1 MIQKRHLVSIV
12 VNGKEVELYDQESLN
27 LRINNVLYDPTQIQ
41 SKTAEYSFSFNLPIT
56 KKNAKIFNY
65 ANNLSKLNKFDKLY
79 NCKVYADGYEVFS
92 GDLKLSSIN
101 NENFKCNLVN
111 VKINKVEEIFG
122 ESKMNELKWYVPF
135 LGISSINAINND
147 TTTDYYFPLVSY
159 GVFQKKPLLEYS
171 GISQYSPKHTL
182 DKTLQLY
189 IESFPPSMKLTETI
203 KRLFQTKG
211 YDVQGNIFE
220 DEIATSIFMSEYL
233 KDKQD
238 PLYNYGSDLGKLK
251 VDFTWKNIDRQGAG
265 SYSVERPL
273 EYTLTHPYEKAW
285 SEYNFSVAN
294 IWDCWAAGNKYLTS
308 INYDN
313 DNLFR
318 NNCIV
323 VPADGLYKIS
333 MEVEMSIDDA
343 PSKIETTQWGWNNGN
358 VEEQN
363 TDISKSWDNY
373 PVEVQLVRN
382 TNDCEMI
389 YGYVSDNS
397 VTPHEAPPVGY
408 RRTSSGRYQQIE
420 TKYNMGYMPKHGEF
434 LCYDPYVSEN
444 FICGLTSIGECA
456 SAMKNGYSWSSETS
470 VKNNVRYNCN
480 GYWGVNNSLGSYSWE
495 LTEYNKNTLPGAPTN
510 YMSLTG
516 VYKKKGKVTCIMQ
529 LNKNDIISLK
539 CVEKY
544 YPQREGLRGITYYDV
559 KLTGSIQFEA
569 FAPNAERVVAS
580 STLNWNDESK
590 FDVNLN
596 LGNFLNAEEK
606 QSDFVNNFIKAFN
619 LSYKQEGNVVY
630 LNKQSTDFNQ
640 PISPIDIDNRINSNE
655 AETEPIDYP
664 TYIQVKF
671 SIDDEEAGFY
681 DSVPSDKIN
690 LDDWKNYAD
699 IGSEKVILVENNDSK
714 AEEISLNTSYTW
726 YTTFQ
731 YIQYDN
737 DGNEIG
743 SKNIQLPIIS
753 KDEYMIEGY
762 AYEDSMK
769 VDGKGLKQRWW
780 FRQPV
785 DNSINLYLVN
795 GDDILTTIPIG
806 VKDDFL
812 LNYNNDDN
820 TLLTRYFNIISMGNS
835 NYVNIECYLSPL
847 EYKIIKNGGLI
858 KFDDDIYI
866 VSEISGY
873 DPTGNNK
880 TKLTLIK
887 KA

>member
-1 MIQKRHLVSIV
+1 
-12 VNGKEVELYDQESLN
+12 
-27 LRINNVLYDPTQIQ
+27 
-41 SKTAEYSFSFNLPIT
+41 
-56 KKNAKIFNY
+56 
-65 ANNLSKLNKFDKLY
+65 
-79 NCKVYADGYEVFS
+79 
-92 GDLKLSSIN
+92 
-101 NENFKCNLVN
+101 
-111 VKINKVEEIFG
+111 
-122 ESKMNELKWYVPF
+122 
-135 LGISSINAINND
+135 
-147 TTTDYYFPLVSY
+147 
-159 GVFQKKPLLEYS
+159 
-171 GISQYSPKHTL
+171 
-182 DKTLQLY
+182 
-189 IESFPPSMKLTETI
+189 
-203 KRLFQTKG
+203 
-211 YDVQGNIFE
+211 
-220 DEIATSIFMSEYL
+220 
-233 KDKQD
+233 
-238 PLYNYGSDLGKLK
+238 
-251 VDFTWKNIDRQGAG
+251 
-265 SYSVERPL
+265 
-273 EYTLTHPYEKAW
+273 
-285 SEYNFSVAN
+285 
-294 IWDCWAAGNKYLTS
+294 
-308 INYDN
+308 
-313 DNLFR
+313 
-318 NNCIV
+318 
-323 VPADGLYKIS
+323 
-333 MEVEMSIDDA
+333 
-343 PSKIETTQWGWNNGN
+343 
-358 VEEQN
+358 
-363 TDISKSWDNY
+363 
-373 PVEVQLVRN
+373 
-382 TNDCEMI
+382 
-389 YGYVSDNS
+389 
-397 VTPHEAPPVGY
+397 
-408 RRTSSGRYQQIE
+408 
-420 TKYNMGYMPKHGEF
+420 
-434 LCYDPYVSEN
+434 
-444 FICGLTSIGECA
+444 
-456 SAMKNGYSWSSETS
+456 
-470 VKNNVRYNCN
+470 
-480 GYWGVNNSLGSYSWE
+480 
-495 LTEYNKNTLPGAPTN
+495 
-510 YMSLTG
+510 MSLTG

-544 YPQREGLRGITYYDV
+544 YPQREGSRGITYYDV

-640 PISPIDIDNRINSNE
+640 PISPVDIDNRINSNE
-655 AETEPIDYP
+655 AETESIDYP
-664 TYIQVKF
+664 TYMQVKF

-737 DGNEIG
+737 DGNKIG

-887 KA
+887 KV